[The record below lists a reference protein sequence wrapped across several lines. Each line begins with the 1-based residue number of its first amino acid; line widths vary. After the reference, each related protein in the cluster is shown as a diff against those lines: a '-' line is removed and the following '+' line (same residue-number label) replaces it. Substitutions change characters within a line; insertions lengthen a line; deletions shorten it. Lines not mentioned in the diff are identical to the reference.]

1 MVTNDNLRRADNPQT
16 ADVLPDGVVAVVSK
30 SRPGKISYLVKASGN
45 KYKRLDRARSEV
57 HASAARKSDCDAQSP
72 QSPSNPPIV
81 SLSQSR
87 DKPASQ
93 SPAHDMQNRIK
104 TAVEVR
110 MSRGSVLPWIKTA
123 VDVAPKLGEM
133 PLWSPPVETETAD
146 ATPQNPEKIRTER
159 KTQEQRRFSISA
171 DDFLNVKRPDV
182 APELGEMPLWSPPVE
197 TETADVMPQKTKPP
211 HVSKARKRRLS
222 ITTKGPGAE
231 LQNARLDRARSD
243 LEEFEEEIDM
253 SRARSD
259 LEEFEEE
266 IEMSPGAELQ
276 NARLDRARSDLEE
289 FEEEIDMSRAR
300 SDLEEFEEE
309 IVMSRARSDLEEFE
323 EEIDMMESKL
333 TAELAGVEA
342 ELAKEMR
349 RTSCSDSDYNM
360 SRTCSIESNID
371 AVFMDADVESHYE
384 LMQELGTGQFATVY
398 QAKHKVTGNVV
409 AVKMI
414 DRSET
419 GAGLESVT
427 EREIDIMLRL
437 EHSHCVKLY
446 EIFQTADQ
454 VQLVMELVDGG
465 DMFDALQVRKFHE
478 CDVRQL
484 MQQICE
490 GVQYLHNQRII
501 HRDLKPENILMVNDD
516 AGTVKVSD
524 FG

>member
-266 IEMSPGAELQ
+266 I
-276 NARLDRARSDLEE
+276 
-289 FEEEIDMSRAR
+289 
-300 SDLEEFEEE
+300 
-309 IVMSRARSDLEEFE
+309 VMSRARSDLEEFE

>member
-266 IEMSPGAELQ
+266 I
-276 NARLDRARSDLEE
+276 
-289 FEEEIDMSRAR
+289 
-300 SDLEEFEEE
+300 
-309 IVMSRARSDLEEFE
+309 VMSRARSDLEEFE

-501 HRDLKPENILMVNDD
+501 HRDLKPENILMVSDD

-524 FG
+524 FE

>member
-146 ATPQNPEKIRTER
+146 ATPQNPEKIRTET
-159 KTQEQRRFSISA
+159 KAQEQRRFSISA

-222 ITTKGPGAE
+222 ITTKG
-231 LQNARLDRARSD
+231 
-243 LEEFEEEIDM
+243 
-253 SRARSD
+253 
-259 LEEFEEE
+259 
-266 IEMSPGAELQ
+266 PGAELQ

-501 HRDLKPENILMVNDD
+501 HRDLKPENILMVSDD